1 MSRFESFFCIFLV
14 CRYLKVCFDVSSK
27 RFLLF
32 PSKLLA
38 VVYMCLFFCWNF
50 RYCYIT
56 MSRAAWHIFLNIVT
70 STVGSLVGR
79 SNSPF
84 LELLVLLIR
93 ICHQFNDVI
102 IARFALFSLWSCW
115 TMKCQ
120 VNYLSVTVDN
130 AGDIISWVCS
140 KCGCRSCFDSNSFST
155 LNAPLLK
162 KKYRKWK

>member
-14 CRYLKVCFDVSSK
+14 CRYLKVCFDVSSKRFFKTFLQNVSSK

-79 SNSPF
+79 SNSPAGIIDPYMSPVQWCYYCPF
-84 LELLVLLIR
+84 CLQSLVVLN
-93 ICHQFNDVI
+93 HEV
-102 IARFALFSLWSCW
+102 SC
-115 TMKCQ
+115 K
-120 VNYLSVTVDN
+120 LS
-130 AGDIISWVCS
+130 ISHCWQ
-140 KCGCRSCFDSNSFST
+140 CRRYNFVSVQ
-155 LNAPLLK
+155 
-162 KKYRKWK
+162 